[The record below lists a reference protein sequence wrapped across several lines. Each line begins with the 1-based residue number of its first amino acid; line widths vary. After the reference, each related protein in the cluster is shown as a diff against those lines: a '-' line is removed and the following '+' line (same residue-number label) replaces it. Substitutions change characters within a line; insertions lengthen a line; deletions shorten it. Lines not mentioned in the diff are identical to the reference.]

1 MYLHANAKLGLA
13 GRVALVRAIED
24 GLSLKAARRIVGCQG
39 RISMRR
45 RYAVVTAIGGAV
57 AAYVLL
63 ARPRASP
70 VGNDRSGVLPAPS
83 RRRPSQKPEPHRHTR
98 HRRGGQLRDEPED
111 ASWDPRPGRTH
122 RCPPTGE
129 LNTEPTLVRGR
140 ALNSPSTCRAPPS
153 SPRTVRRPR
162 TRG

>member
-1 MYLHANAKLGLA
+1 MYLHTNAKLGLA

-83 RRRPSQKPEPHRHTR
+83 RRRPSQNPNLTATR
-98 HRRGGQLRDEPED
+98 ATAEAVSFVMSQKMLRGIRDQAERTAALPLE
-111 ASWDPRPGRTH
+111 SSTRNRPW
-122 RCPPTGE
+122 
-129 LNTEPTLVRGR
+129 
-140 ALNSPSTCRAPPS
+140 
-153 SPRTVRRPR
+153 
-162 TRG
+162 